1 MKCLTFLLVLLLTGC
16 AAPSKMCWVSVRG
29 ECVVQ
34 PEVYDAGR

>member
-16 AAPSKMCWVSVRG
+16 AAPTKSVCWLSVHG

-34 PEVYDAGR
+34 PEIHNG